1 MTLYVSLYLFKLSS
15 FLLTW
20 IEQSSDQ
27 QEKHH
32 GPVMFTVMELFSLKS
47 SRGKGRPIQCLSVT
61 SA

>member
-1 MTLYVSLYLFKLSS
+1 MTLYALLYLFKVTS

-32 GPVMFTVMELFSLKS
+32 EPLMFTAMELFFLKS
-47 SRGKGRPIQCLSVT
+47 SWGKGRPIQCLSVT